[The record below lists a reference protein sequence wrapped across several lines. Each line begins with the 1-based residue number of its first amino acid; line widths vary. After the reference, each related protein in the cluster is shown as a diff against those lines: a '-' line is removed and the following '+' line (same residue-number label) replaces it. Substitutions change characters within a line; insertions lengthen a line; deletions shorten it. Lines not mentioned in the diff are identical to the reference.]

1 MMQVPKQSMM
11 TPETVSDVKRVKR
24 KKGYGSATFVYAG
37 LIFYFLIIAYPLL
50 WMVMSSFKSTEE
62 IFTNSWSLPE
72 TWLVENYVAAWESGI
87 SSYFLNSVIVT
98 GLSCILTVFV
108 SALGAYGLSRF
119 EFKGKTFILVICL
132 GGLMLSP
139 QVSLIPLYNIIQKLG
154 LYNTHWALILPYVA
168 YRIPLTIL
176 LIRAYFLSIPKELEE
191 AARLDGCTSIGIL
204 FRIFIPMSVP
214 ILLTTTILTA
224 YYTWNE
230 FMFAIIFIDDD
241 SLRTIPAG
249 LMQFRDA
256 LQTDWGVLLAG
267 LTISAAPIVILFL
280 FMQKYFIRGIASG
293 SVK

>member
-1 MMQVPKQSMM
+1 MQVPKQSMM
-11 TPETVSDVKRVKR
+11 TPETIHDVKRVKR
-24 KKGYGSATFVYAG
+24 KKGYKSVTFVYAG

-62 IFTNSWSLPE
+62 IFTNSWSLPK
-72 TWLVENYVAAWESGI
+72 TWLVENYIAAWESGI

>member
-1 MMQVPKQSMM
+1 MQIPK
-11 TPETVSDVKRVKR
+11 TNVTLPNVVNTATKER
-24 KKGYGSATFVYAG
+24 KKKRYTGTTIVYVG
-37 LIFYFLIIAYPLL
+37 LIVYFIVIAYPLL
-50 WMVMSSFKSTEE
+50 WMIISSFKSTDE
-62 IFTNSWSLPE
+62 IFTHSWSMPH
-72 TWLVENYVAAWESGI
+72 TWLIENYVTAWKSGI

-98 GLSCILTVFV
+98 GVSCFLTVLV

-119 EFKGKTFILVICL
+119 EFQGKAFVLIICL

-139 QVSLIPLYNIIQKLG
+139 QVSLIPLYSIIQKLG
-154 LYNTHWALILPYVA
+154 IYNTHLALILPYVA

-191 AARLDGCTSIGIL
+191 AARLDGCTSLGIL
-204 FRIFIPMSVP
+204 FRIFIPMSTP

-267 LTISAAPIVILFL
+267 LTISAAPIVMLFL
-280 FMQKYFIRGIASG
+280 FMQKYFIRGIANG

>member
-1 MMQVPKQSMM
+1 MSPYLMLSIQPLKK
-11 TPETVSDVKRVKR
+11 EKKKRYTGV
-24 KKGYGSATFVYAG
+24 TIVYVG
-37 LIFYFLIIAYPLL
+37 LIVYFIVIAYPLL
-50 WMVMSSFKSTEE
+50 WMIISSFKSTEE
-62 IFTNSWSLPE
+62 IFTHSWSMPH
-72 TWLVENYVAAWESGI
+72 TWLIENYVTAWKSGI

-98 GLSCILTVFV
+98 GASCFLTVLV

-119 EFKGKTFILVICL
+119 EFQGKAFVLIICL

-139 QVSLIPLYNIIQKLG
+139 QVSLIPLYSIIQKLG
-154 LYNTHWALILPYVA
+154 IYNTHLALILPYVA

-191 AARLDGCTSIGIL
+191 AARLDGCTSLGIL
-204 FRIFIPMSVP
+204 FRIFIPMSTP

-267 LTISAAPIVILFL
+267 LTISAAPIVMLFL
-280 FMQKYFIRGIASG
+280 FMQKYFIRGIANG

>member
-1 MMQVPKQSMM
+1 NVVNTATK
-11 TPETVSDVKRVKR
+11 ER
-24 KKGYGSATFVYAG
+24 KKKRYTGVTIVYVG
-37 LIFYFLIIAYPLL
+37 LIVYFIVIAYPLL
-50 WMVMSSFKSTEE
+50 WMIISSFKSTEE
-62 IFTNSWSLPE
+62 IFTHSWSMPH
-72 TWLVENYVAAWESGI
+72 TWLIENYVTAWKSGI

-98 GLSCILTVFV
+98 GASCFLTVLV

-119 EFKGKTFILVICL
+119 EFQGKAFVLIICL

-139 QVSLIPLYNIIQKLG
+139 QVSLIPLYSIIQKLG
-154 LYNTHWALILPYVA
+154 IYNTHLALILPYVA

-191 AARLDGCTSIGIL
+191 AARLDGCTSLGIL
-204 FRIFIPMSVP
+204 FRIFIPMSTP

-267 LTISAAPIVILFL
+267 LTISAAPIVMLFL
-280 FMQKYFIRGIASG
+280 FMQKYFIRGIANG

>member
-1 MMQVPKQSMM
+1 MQMPK
-11 TPETVSDVKRVKR
+11 TNVTLPNVVNTATKER
-24 KKGYGSATFVYAG
+24 KKKRYTGVTIVYVG
-37 LIFYFLIIAYPLL
+37 LIVYFIVIAYPLL
-50 WMVMSSFKSTEE
+50 WMIISSFKSTEE
-62 IFTNSWSLPE
+62 IFTHSWSMPH
-72 TWLVENYVAAWESGI
+72 TWLIGNYVTAWKSGI

-98 GLSCILTVFV
+98 GASCFLTVLV

-119 EFKGKTFILVICL
+119 EFQGKAFVLIICL

-139 QVSLIPLYNIIQKLG
+139 QVSLIPLYSIIQKLG
-154 LYNTHWALILPYVA
+154 IYNTHLALILPYVA

-191 AARLDGCTSIGIL
+191 AARLDGCTSLGIL
-204 FRIFIPMSVP
+204 FRIFIPMSTP

-267 LTISAAPIVILFL
+267 LTISAAPIVMLFL
-280 FMQKYFIRGIASG
+280 FMQKYFIRGIANG

>member
-1 MMQVPKQSMM
+1 MQMPK
-11 TPETVSDVKRVKR
+11 TNVTLPNVVNTATKERKEKRYTGV
-24 KKGYGSATFVYAG
+24 TIVYVG
-37 LIFYFLIIAYPLL
+37 LIVYFIVIAYPLL
-50 WMVMSSFKSTEE
+50 WMIISSFKSTEE
-62 IFTNSWSLPE
+62 IFTHSWSMPH
-72 TWLVENYVAAWESGI
+72 TWLIENYVTAWKSGI

-98 GLSCILTVFV
+98 GASCFLTVLV

-119 EFKGKTFILVICL
+119 EFQGKAFVLIICL

-139 QVSLIPLYNIIQKLG
+139 QVSLIPLYSIIQKLG
-154 LYNTHWALILPYVA
+154 IYNTHLALILPYVA

-191 AARLDGCTSIGIL
+191 AARLDGCTSLGIL
-204 FRIFIPMSVP
+204 FRIFIPMSTP

-267 LTISAAPIVILFL
+267 LTISAAPIVMLFL
-280 FMQKYFIRGIASG
+280 FMQKYFIRGIANG

>member
-1 MMQVPKQSMM
+1 M
-11 TPETVSDVKRVKR
+11 TPETISDVKRVKR
-24 KKGYGSATFVYAG
+24 KKGYKSVTFVYTG

>member
-1 MMQVPKQSMM
+1 MQMPK
-11 TPETVSDVKRVKR
+11 TNVTLPNVVNTATKER
-24 KKGYGSATFVYAG
+24 KKKRYTGVTIVYVG
-37 LIFYFLIIAYPLL
+37 LIVYFIVIAYPLL
-50 WMVMSSFKSTEE
+50 WMIISSFKSTEE
-62 IFTNSWSLPE
+62 IFTHSWSMPH
-72 TWLVENYVAAWESGI
+72 TWLTENYVTAWKSGI

-98 GLSCILTVFV
+98 GASCFLTVLV

-119 EFKGKTFILVICL
+119 EFQGKAFVLIICL

-139 QVSLIPLYNIIQKLG
+139 QVSLIPLYSIIQKLG
-154 LYNTHWALILPYVA
+154 IYNTHLALILPYVA

-176 LIRAYFLSIPKELEE
+176 LIRAYFLSIPEELEE
-191 AARLDGCTSIGIL
+191 AARLDGCTSLGIL
-204 FRIFIPMSVP
+204 FRIFIPMSTP

-267 LTISAAPIVILFL
+267 LTISAAPIVMLFL
-280 FMQKYFIRGIASG
+280 FMQKYFIRGIANG

>member
-1 MMQVPKQSMM
+1 MM
-11 TPETVSDVKRVKR
+11 TPETIRDVKRVKR
-24 KKGYGSATFVYAG
+24 KKGYKSVTFVYAG

-62 IFTNSWSLPE
+62 IFTNSWSLPK

>member
-1 MMQVPKQSMM
+1 MQMPKTNVTLPNVVNTS
-11 TPETVSDVKRVKR
+11 TKER
-24 KKGYGSATFVYAG
+24 KKKRYTGVTIVYVG
-37 LIFYFLIIAYPLL
+37 LIIYFIVIAYPLL
-50 WMVMSSFKSTEE
+50 WMIISSFKSTDE
-62 IFTNSWSLPE
+62 IFTHSWSMPH
-72 TWLVENYVAAWESGI
+72 TWLIENYVTAWKSGI

-98 GLSCILTVFV
+98 GASCFLTVLV

-119 EFKGKTFILVICL
+119 EFQGKAFVLIICL

-139 QVSLIPLYNIIQKLG
+139 QVSLIPLYSIIQKLG
-154 LYNTHWALILPYVA
+154 IYNTHLALILPYVA

-191 AARLDGCTSIGIL
+191 AARLDGCTSLGIL
-204 FRIFIPMSVP
+204 FRIFIPMSTP

-267 LTISAAPIVILFL
+267 LTISAAPIVMLFL
-280 FMQKYFIRGIASG
+280 FMQKYFIRGIANG

>member
-1 MMQVPKQSMM
+1 MQMPK
-11 TPETVSDVKRVKR
+11 TNVTLPNVVNTATKER
-24 KKGYGSATFVYAG
+24 KKKRYTGVTIVYVG
-37 LIFYFLIIAYPLL
+37 LIVYFIVIAYPLL
-50 WMVMSSFKSTEE
+50 WMIISSFKSTEE
-62 IFTNSWSLPE
+62 IFTHSWSMPH
-72 TWLVENYVAAWESGI
+72 TWLIENYVTAWKSGI

-98 GLSCILTVFV
+98 GASCFLTVLV

-119 EFKGKTFILVICL
+119 KFQGKAFVLIVCL

-139 QVSLIPLYNIIQKLG
+139 QVSLIPLYSIIQKLG
-154 LYNTHWALILPYVA
+154 IYNTHLALILPYVA

-191 AARLDGCTSIGIL
+191 AARLDGCTSLGIL
-204 FRIFIPMSVP
+204 FRIFIPMSTP

-267 LTISAAPIVILFL
+267 LTISAAPIVMLFL
-280 FMQKYFIRGIASG
+280 FMQKYFIRGIANG

>member
-1 MMQVPKQSMM
+1 MQMPK
-11 TPETVSDVKRVKR
+11 TNVTLPNVVNTATKER
-24 KKGYGSATFVYAG
+24 KKKRYTGTTIVYVG
-37 LIFYFLIIAYPLL
+37 LIVYFIVIAYPLL
-50 WMVMSSFKSTEE
+50 WMIISSFKSTDE
-62 IFTNSWSLPE
+62 IFTHSWSMPH
-72 TWLVENYVAAWESGI
+72 TWLIENYVTAWKSGI

-98 GLSCILTVFV
+98 GVSCFLTVLV

-119 EFKGKTFILVICL
+119 EFQGKAFVLIICL

-139 QVSLIPLYNIIQKLG
+139 QVSLIPLYSIIQKLG
-154 LYNTHWALILPYVA
+154 IYNTHLALILPYVA

-191 AARLDGCTSIGIL
+191 AARLDGCTSLGIL
-204 FRIFIPMSVP
+204 FRIFIPMSTP

-267 LTISAAPIVILFL
+267 LTISAAPIVMLFL
-280 FMQKYFIRGIASG
+280 FMQKYFIRGIANG

>member
-1 MMQVPKQSMM
+1 MQMPK
-11 TPETVSDVKRVKR
+11 TNVTLPNVVNTATKER
-24 KKGYGSATFVYAG
+24 KKKRYTGVTIVYVG
-37 LIFYFLIIAYPLL
+37 LIIYFIVIAYPLL
-50 WMVMSSFKSTEE
+50 WMIISSFKSTDE
-62 IFTNSWSLPE
+62 IFTHSWSMPH
-72 TWLVENYVAAWESGI
+72 TWLIENYVTAWKSGI

-98 GLSCILTVFV
+98 GASCFLTVLV

-119 EFKGKTFILVICL
+119 EFQGKAFVLIICL

-139 QVSLIPLYNIIQKLG
+139 QISLIPLYSIIQKLG
-154 LYNTHWALILPYVA
+154 IYNTHLALILPYVA

-191 AARLDGCTSIGIL
+191 AARLDGCTSLGIL
-204 FRIFIPMSVP
+204 FRIFIPMSTP

-267 LTISAAPIVILFL
+267 LTISAAPIVMLFL
-280 FMQKYFIRGIASG
+280 FMQKYFIRGIANG

>member
-1 MMQVPKQSMM
+1 MQMPK
-11 TPETVSDVKRVKR
+11 TNVTLPNVVNTATKER
-24 KKGYGSATFVYAG
+24 KKKRYTGATIVYVG
-37 LIFYFLIIAYPLL
+37 LIVYFIVIAYPLL
-50 WMVMSSFKSTEE
+50 WMIISSFKSTEE
-62 IFTNSWSLPE
+62 IFTHSWSMPH
-72 TWLVENYVAAWESGI
+72 TWLIENYVTAWKSGI

-98 GLSCILTVFV
+98 GASCFLTVLV

-119 EFKGKTFILVICL
+119 EFQGKAFVLIICL

-139 QVSLIPLYNIIQKLG
+139 QVSLIPLYSIIQKLG
-154 LYNTHWALILPYVA
+154 IYNTHLALILPYVA

-191 AARLDGCTSIGIL
+191 AARLDGCTSLGIL
-204 FRIFIPMSVP
+204 FRIFIPMSTP

-267 LTISAAPIVILFL
+267 LTISAAPIVMLFL
-280 FMQKYFIRGIASG
+280 FMQKYFIRGIANG